1 MPASPDG
8 ERAVVLV
15 VDDDPTVRSA
25 VRLVLEDEFETVETD
40 RGYEALRRVR
50 ATRFDAVLL
59 DVLLP
64 DIDGLE
70 VLRQVRRGDA
80 APPVVI
86 VTGVTVLR
94 TAVEAM
100 KLGAVDYVSKPF
112 AVDDLLAAVRRAV
125 GGARRRP
132 EGLGAA
138 PLRAPVAVIGGETP
152 GQVSLALLLGDVA
165 PVERF
170 ALPASVLPTRELA
183 CAVVL
188 AGRGVDR
195 GAVAAILD
203 HLAGRTFVFLATSD
217 AGQQHTGPPV
227 DPRGVLAIEDW
238 STLVTAVRRHLAPD
252 AVGVGRHVGQ
262 AVAYMA
268 AHHGHP
274 LNVGDIAAAI
284 NVSES
289 HLAHLFPAETG
300 FTVRG
305 FLRALRLQIAR
316 DLVATGED
324 KLDTIARRLVF
335 ADGSHLSRALRRAAG
350 RRSTPPWVD
359 APRRRA

>member
-1 MPASPDG
+1 MAASG
-8 ERAVVLV
+8 LEERAAILV
-15 VDDDPTVRSA
+15 VDDDPTVRRA
-25 VRLVLEDEFETVETD
+25 VRLALEGEFDTVEAD

-50 ATRFDAVLL
+50 AARFDAMLL

-64 DIDGLE
+64 DLDGLE

-80 APPVVI
+80 APPVVV

-112 AVDDLLAAVRRAV
+112 AVDELLAAVRRAV
-125 GGARRRP
+125 GGARARP
-132 EGLGAA
+132 ETPGAA
-138 PLRAPVAVIGGETP
+138 AVRAPVAVIGGETP
-152 GQVSLALLLGDVA
+152 VQVGLALLLGDIA

-170 ALPASVLPTRELA
+170 ALAAPVLPTRELA

-188 AGRGVDR
+188 AGRGIDR

-203 HLAGRTFVFLATSD
+203 HLAARTFVFLATSD
-217 AGQQHTGPPV
+217 AGQPHAGSPV
-227 DPRGVLAIEDW
+227 HPRGILAIEDW
-238 STLVTAVRRHLAPD
+238 GPLVTAVRRHLAPD
-252 AVGVGRHVGQ
+252 AVAVGRHVGE

-268 AHHGHP
+268 ARHGHP
-274 LNVGDIAAAI
+274 LNVGDIAAAV

-289 HLAHLFPAETG
+289 HLAHRFPAETG

-316 DLVATGED
+316 DMVAMGED

-350 RRSTPPWVD
+350 WGSAPPWTD